1 MNLPLRPFLGFI
13 ARDAL
18 LAALTLA
25 ALGLDATARA
35 GGRDDAWLGAAAG
48 VLVALASFLLH
59 EWGHWLGAVLAGARV
74 HRPRTVFSPFLFWFD
89 TGTSSRAQ
97 FLSMSI
103 GGYLATGLAAG
114 ALLAWWTPGTTSG
127 QVASVLAFAGIAVT
141 LVAEVPVTVRVARGG
156 PLPTGFAYVA
166 AEGEKA

>member
-48 VLVALASFLLH
+48 VCVFSATSTRRAKSQTAALKPLRPRAWSRAGSRASSGAAAARAPGCDTSATVSLH
-59 EWGHWLGAVLAGARV
+59 ASPSSCTRRDWFAGERTLQYLAGRTGGAARV
-74 HRPRTVFSPFLFWFD
+74 
-89 TGTSSRAQ
+89 
-97 FLSMSI
+97 
-103 GGYLATGLAAG
+103 AAG
-114 ALLAWWTPGTTSG
+114 GRAA
-127 QVASVLAFAGIAVT
+127 AAAAGPA
-141 LVAEVPVTVRVARGG
+141 APPPRAR
-156 PLPTGFAYVA
+156 T
-166 AEGEKA
+166 